1 MSLRKIISF
10 SFAVLLIFGMTSI
23 SVLGAGANIT
33 GDATIT
39 TSSDYNEDYAGIT
52 CVHEGIAEHD
62 QGTEWAS
69 AGELNPWIKFEYAS
83 DVWIGKIILCDR
95 SNTTDYSKIVTITFS
110 DGSSIVTPEL
120 DDYGDP
126 YTVEFDPKNVTWVQ
140 FDVTEAGEISLNNG
154 LGRVSI
160 YDADAPAAP
169 EPEPEPEPVAAVEEA
184 PAPVVVAPAPVV
196 AAPQTSDSSVMMLV
210 ASLLLVGTGV
220 VTFNKLRVKNR

>member
-10 SFAVLLIFGMTSI
+10 SFAVLLILGMGSM
-23 SVLGAGANIT
+23 SVLAAGANIT

-39 TSSDYNEDYAGIT
+39 TSSDYSEDYAGIT

-69 AGELNPWIKFEYAS
+69 AGEMNPWIKFEYAS
-83 DVWIGKIILCDR
+83 EVWVGKIIVSDR
-95 SNTTDYSKIVTITFS
+95 SNTTDWSRIVTITFS

-120 DDYGDP
+120 DDEGEP

-169 EPEPEPEPVAAVEEA
+169 EPEPEPEPAAAVEEA
-184 PAPVVVAPAPVV
+184 PAPVVAAPAPVI
-196 AAPQTSDSSVMMLV
+196 AAPQTSDSSVMMFV
-210 ASLLLVGTGV
+210 ASLLLIGAGV
-220 VTFNKLRVKNR
+220 VTFNKLRIKSR